1 MTHHY
6 LKSLSSLEYNPHD
19 INDVVKY
26 AQKLLKKS
34 LNEVM
39 LEKNLITD
47 FHKSSNKGAFGLLL
61 EELYFSIKNNSDSEP
76 DIIESGVEIKSAQ
89 IKVSI
94 TNKKTFKERLK
105 ISSISFENSFN
116 YANLFESP
124 LWKKIERI
132 LLILFI
138 YREGADRLD
147 DICDFADLLIFPE
160 EDLVQFAKD
169 WDTIKAF
176 VQNKRANEIT
186 EGLTYYLSANT
197 SGRDSKDLVDAPG
210 GLRVKRRA
218 FSLKSAYLNELFRYK
233 PPKLRAKIG
242 KLKAKKN
249 KNLEQS
255 ILDELRKYQGKS
267 CQQICVHFNLNYS
280 SLIKAKDYFSRVSK
294 LINKLILSNIS
305 ENSTEIPFEEFE
317 QFNKAGIIIKTV
329 ALEESGNLKEAMSFP
344 TIKWV
349 ELAEEDEWEE
359 SQLYDFIS
367 RKFLFYVYKKN
378 AGYKNPNFLKAFFW
392 SMPQSDIE
400 KMEELWSDTKKKVL
414 RNEYESFLA
423 STEHPIGHVRPHAK
437 NSLDLAPT
445 PQNTMEKKKSFWLNR
460 AYIFDVIEK
469 QLNRVE

>member
-1 MTHHY
+1 MTSHY
-6 LKSLSSLEYNPHD
+6 LKPKESLEYNPHD
-19 INDVVKY
+19 VNDVVKY
-26 AQKLLKKS
+26 AQKLLNKS

-39 LEKNLITD
+39 VEKNLITD

-76 DIIESGVEIKSAQ
+76 DIIESGIEIKSAQ
-89 IKVSI
+89 VKVSL

-105 ISSISFENSFN
+105 ISSINYENSFN
-116 YANLFESP
+116 YSNLFESP

-132 LLILFI
+132 LLMLFI
-138 YREGADRLD
+138 YRDGADRLD

-160 EDLVQFAKD
+160 EDITQFAKD
-169 WDTIKAF
+169 WNTIKTL
-176 VQNKRANEIT
+176 VQNNRANEIT

-233 PPKLRAKIG
+233 PPKLKAKIG

-249 KNLEQS
+249 KTLEQS
-255 ILDELRKYQGKS
+255 VIEELYKYQGKS
-267 CQQICVHFNLNYS
+267 CQHICEHFNLDYS
-280 SLIKAKDYFSRVSK
+280 SLINAKDYFSRVSK

-329 ALEESGNLKEAMSFP
+329 ALEENGNLKESMSFP
-344 TIKWV
+344 AIKWV

-378 AGYKNPNFLKAFFW
+378 AEYKNPTFVTAFFW
-392 SMPQSDIE
+392 SMPQTDID
-400 KMEELWSDTKKKVL
+400 KMQELWGNTKEKVL
-414 RNEYESFLA
+414 RNEYGSFLT
-423 STEHPIGHVRPHAK
+423 STQHSVGHVRPHAK
-437 NSLDLAPT
+437 NALDLAPT

-460 AYIFDVIEK
+460 VYILNVIK
-469 QLNRVE
+469 NHLNRVV

>member
-1 MTHHY
+1 VTNHY
-6 LKSLSSLEYNPHD
+6 LKPLSSLEYNPHD

-26 AQKLLKKS
+26 AKKLLKKS

-39 LEKNLITD
+39 LENNQITN
-47 FHKSSNKGAFGLLL
+47 FHKSTNKGAFGLLL

-76 DIIESGVEIKSAQ
+76 DIIESGIEIKSAHVKFTTKN
-89 IKVSI
+89 IKV
-94 TNKKTFKERLK
+94 FKERLK
-105 ISSISFENSFN
+105 IGSISFEKSFN
-116 YANLFESP
+116 YDNLFESP
-124 LWKKIERI
+124 LWRKIERI

-138 YREGADRLD
+138 YRKGADRLD
-147 DICDFADLLIFPE
+147 DICDYADLLIFPE
-160 EDLVQFAKD
+160 EDLIQFAKD
-169 WDTIKAF
+169 WHTIKTL
-176 VQNKRANEIT
+176 VQNNRANEIT

-197 SGRDSKDLVDAPG
+197 SGNKNDFVDAPG

-255 ILDELRKYQGKS
+255 ILDELMKYQGKS

-367 RKFLFYVYKKN
+367 RKFLFYIYQKN
-378 AGYKNPNFLKAFFW
+378 TEYKNPTFVTAFFW
-392 SMPQSDIE
+392 SMPQTDID
-400 KMEELWSDTKKKVL
+400 KMQELWSNTKDKVL
-414 RNEYESFLA
+414 RNEYDSFLA
-423 STEHPIGHVRPHAK
+423 STEHSVGHVRPHARNK
-437 NSLDLAPT
+437 LDLAPT
-445 PQNTMEKKKSFWLNR
+445 PQDTMEKKQSFWLNR
-460 AYIFDVIEK
+460 AYIFDVIK
-469 QLNRVE
+469 NQLNRVV